1 MLAGPDVATVL
12 AAAIRA
18 GGTDPPCPV
27 TAAIVSCAF
36 SGAGVITL
44 AAEGLF
50 ILGDLLAADALAAM
64 ARPGEWLRHPIPLF
78 VAGLIATGSVPA
90 TYAVRPPAEAWL
102 AVAGL
107 AAAVAACLIALPPRL
122 GGLWPLRAGHRHRR
136 HAIQ

>member
-1 MLAGPDVATVL
+1 
-12 AAAIRA
+12 
-18 GGTDPPCPV
+18 V

-50 ILGDLLAADALAAM
+50 ILGDLLAADAPAAM

-107 AAAVAACLIALPPRL
+107 AAAVAACLIALPPRR

>member
-1 MLAGPDVATVL
+1 M
-12 AAAIRA
+12 
-18 GGTDPPCPV
+18 
-27 TAAIVSCAF
+27 SCAF

-50 ILGDLLAADALAAM
+50 ILGDLLAADALAAV

-107 AAAVAACLIALPPRL
+107 AAAVAACLIALPPRRR
-122 GGLWPLRAGHRHRR
+122 GGLWPLRAGHWHRR